1 MSTATVQGSRESPA
15 ELLAAVACDGGS
27 HILADLKWEAGAEVE
42 AGAVSQGLL
51 SEASITSA
59 DPK

>member
-1 MSTATVQGSRESPA
+1 MSTVAVQGSRESPA

-42 AGAVSQGLL
+42 AGTVSQGLL
-51 SEASITSA
+51 SEASIT
-59 DPK
+59 